1 MAKMKY
7 VKDFDFNEKACN
19 YESGGPAMKMATG
32 GAMQLTAVRNRT
44 QQPTAV
50 TQVTRPRQIGVSPRQ
65 IEAPQTSQPITD
77 RQAPQTSKPIVGRP
91 VPQTSQ
97 PMVGRPAMP
106 PQMKKGGKVMQKEEM
121 MKSKTEKNIGPR
133 GGQGM
138 IPPAQKG
145 LGITAPRR
153 QMPVAPREPM
163 ISPMKKG
170 GRAMKAKVNC

>member
-7 VKDFDFNEKACN
+7 VKDFDFNETACN
-19 YESGGPAMKMATG
+19 YESGGPAMKMAKGGYAKGGMKEAKTG
-32 GAMQLTAVRNRT
+32 EMYASRKEMAKHEKTE
-44 QQPTAV
+44 
-50 TQVTRPRQIGVSPRQ
+50 SPR
-65 IEAPQTSQPITD
+65 
-77 RQAPQTSKPIVGRP
+77 
-91 VPQTSQ
+91 
-97 PMVGRPAMP
+97 
-106 PQMKKGGKVMQKEEM
+106 MQKEEM
-121 MKSKTEKNIGPR
+121 MKSQTVKNIGPR